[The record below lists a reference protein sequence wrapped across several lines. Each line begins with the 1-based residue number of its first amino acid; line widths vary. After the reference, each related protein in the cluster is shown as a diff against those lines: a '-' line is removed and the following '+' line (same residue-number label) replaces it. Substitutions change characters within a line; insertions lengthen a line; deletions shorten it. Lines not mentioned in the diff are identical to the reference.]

1 MIRVEMYTQ
10 DFCGYCV
17 SAKKLIEKKIRDG
30 MFFDLREY
38 NIMLNGQHKKDL
50 KERLPEAKTVPQI
63 FFNDGSIGGYEDLV
77 EYIDNHTSFG

>member
-10 DFCGYCV
+10 DFCGYCTE
-17 SAKKLIEKKIRDG
+17 AKKLIEKKIIDG

-38 NIMLNGQHKKDL
+38 NIMLNGQYKKDL